1 MLQIVPEA
9 DQPGLSLGLHLE
21 LADSAETQGS
31 LLEKR
36 FGTVE
41 GAEGRVGPDVLDDLV
56 VGEEDVPDADGA
68 LVGFEE
74 VCDEGS
80 AEGDES
86 DELGPDIGEGSAKS
100 LQECFEE
107 RVAGE
112 DALEEG
118 ADLEQGGLLAEGGV
132 EEDVLEEVEQLHLH
146 DVLAVENHLP
156 EHPEQASQQIV
167 KHLFR

>member
-68 LVGFEE
+68 LVWFEE
-74 VCDEGS
+74 VCDKGS
-80 AEGDES
+80 AEGDEG
-86 DELGPDIGEGSAKS
+86 DELGSDVGEGSAKS